1 MDAEERLWNFYV
13 LHRNEW
19 HGRLT
24 DAVVAARLKTYA
36 SIARPQLFTLLGR
49 SMDLLFASVRDHS
62 LELYVR
68 AMTANFKVRVQQGIS
83 REDLT
88 AALEVGWRVFDE
100 LAREAVGDD
109 EEAFQALRVRG
120 LRMRAATNVAFTL
133 VTQGRR

>member
-36 SIARPQLFTLLGR
+36 AISRPQLFTMLGR

-68 AMTANFKVRVQQGIS
+68 AMTANFKMRVQQGIS
-83 REDLT
+83 KEDLT
-88 AALEVGWRVFDE
+88 AALDVAWRVFDE
-100 LAREAVGDD
+100 LAKEAVRGD

-120 LRMRAATNVAFTL
+120 VRMQAATNIAFTL
-133 VTQGRR
+133 VMQGKR